1 MEGYKKKRKVA
12 AKHDDAPIELTPVT
26 LDDVQKNFRRPMIS
40 KDADMQTEKIRSKNV
55 RVQTKQI
62 LSKDVNVQTE
72 LTAIT
77 LDDEQG
83 NYWRHITS
91 DDVEIESSS
100 PSRLRG
106 LPANINK
113 EEPLKQSQVTESVV
127 DSGDPSDY
135 STTKNARVVEKTI
148 EEPRSTTTNIASDIR
163 EDHEPIVGYAEEPIL
178 PLSKACTPL
187 TSILH
192 NLSFYVQMAMDET
205 PEQPPDGL
213 TIDESAAIRLYTIE
227 WEGPHRSLYSML
239 NYTLKCEDREHL
251 RPYFKYLKL
260 FVTALAKL
268 PCVPPLTVWRGVT
281 KNLSAEFPAGTP
293 VTWWAFSSCTT
304 ALTVL
309 ENNMYLG
316 NTGSRTLFS
325 VEAINGRT
333 VRAHSHFVTEDE
345 IVLLPGTYMIVQS
358 QFSPA
363 PDLHIIHLR
372 QVIPDQVLLEP
383 PFEGIAHIVNE
394 LFQVIIFLYL
404 GAHLYPKTE

>member
-1 MEGYKKKRKVA
+1 MEGYNKKRKVA
-12 AKHDDAPIELTPVT
+12 TKHDDAPIELTTIT
-26 LDDVQKNFRRPMIS
+26 LYNDES
-40 KDADMQTEKIRSKNV
+40 KDQRHLMG
-55 RVQTKQI
+55 
-62 LSKDVNVQTE
+62 KDVGVQTE
-72 LTAIT
+72 ITAIK
-77 LDDEQG
+77 LDDEQAS
-83 NYWRHITS
+83 YWRLITS
-91 DDVEIESSS
+91 NDVEIESNST
-100 PSRLRG
+100 SRIGG
-106 LPANINK
+106 LQPNINK
-113 EEPLKQSQVTESVV
+113 EEPLDQTQSTEPVV
-127 DSGDPSDY
+127 DSGDPSD
-135 STTKNARVVEKTI
+135 SSVTKNARVVEKTT
-148 EEPRSTTTNIASDIR
+148 EEPRLTTTNMVSDNR
-163 EDHEPIVGYAEEPIL
+163 EDHGPIVGYAEESIL
-178 PLSKACTPL
+178 PLSKACAPL

-192 NLSFYVQMAMDET
+192 NLSFYIQMAMEET

-227 WEGPHRSLYSML
+227 WERPHRSLYSML
-239 NYTLKCEDREHL
+239 NRTLKYDDCEHL

-281 KNLSAEFPAGTP
+281 KNMSAEFPAGTP

-316 NTGSRTLFS
+316 TTGNRTLFS

-345 IVLLPGTYMIVQS
+345 VVLLPGTHMIVQS